1 MKRLIPVL
9 LVAALCGLGTTRPTS
24 AAPVTH
30 IGEVLNGQAGAGLY
44 SWIHTP
50 ANLSGSGTRTHGF
63 DFGQTISY
71 EWEPTSGADP
81 LNGAEARF
89 GSAGGATGQSP
100 VVFDLPAFGSTGF
113 DAQLTLGIAGAGTNI
128 LTFGAPK
135 PASHH
140 RVVNVPG
147 GTATVTNRLSD
158 TAANQIN
165 FQLDAL
171 DSGGA
176 ITESLIGFFEWQDMS
191 SSRHPFNG
199 IGNFTGSASV
209 AVFLWGLP
217 SDLSDACQT
226 TSCDTLLSL
235 TKVHTIEG
243 QDQRLLGIDLAF
255 TGSVPEPGALVLFA
269 GGLLSLFG
277 FRLARHARVRAHT

>member
-1 MKRLIPVL
+1 
-9 LVAALCGLGTTRPTS
+9 
-24 AAPVTH
+24 
-30 IGEVLNGQAGAGLY
+30 
-44 SWIHTP
+44 
-50 ANLSGSGTRTHGF
+50 
-63 DFGQTISY
+63 
-71 EWEPTSGADP
+71 
-81 LNGAEARF
+81 
-89 GSAGGATGQSP
+89 
-100 VVFDLPAFGSTGF
+100 
-113 DAQLTLGIAGAGTNI
+113 
-128 LTFGAPK
+128 
-135 PASHH
+135 
-140 RVVNVPG
+140 
-147 GTATVTNRLSD
+147 
-158 TAANQIN
+158 
-165 FQLDAL
+165 
-171 DSGGA
+171 
-176 ITESLIGFFEWQDMS
+176 MS

-209 AVFLWGLP
+209 AVFLWGLS

>member
-1 MKRLIPVL
+1 MRFGNDPTDER
-9 LVAALCGLGTTRPTS
+9 GTGHAHRRGPERPGWRGPLFLDPHTRQHLRQRHPH
-24 AAPVTH
+24 A
-30 IGEVLNGQAGAGLY
+30 
-44 SWIHTP
+44 
-50 ANLSGSGTRTHGF
+50 HGF
-63 DFGQTISY
+63 DFSQTISY

-113 DAQLTLGIAGAGTNI
+113 DAQLTLGIAGAGTI

-176 ITESLIGFFEWQDMS
+176 VTESLIGFFERDYHLDIRRDDPYRASLCCAEYPRKRRQKS
-191 SSRHPFNG
+191 QRKPSNTSPYGRSLL
-199 IGNFTGSASV
+199 GSA
-209 AVFLWGLP
+209 
-217 SDLSDACQT
+217 
-226 TSCDTLLSL
+226 
-235 TKVHTIEG
+235 
-243 QDQRLLGIDLAF
+243 
-255 TGSVPEPGALVLFA
+255 
-269 GGLLSLFG
+269 
-277 FRLARHARVRAHT
+277 